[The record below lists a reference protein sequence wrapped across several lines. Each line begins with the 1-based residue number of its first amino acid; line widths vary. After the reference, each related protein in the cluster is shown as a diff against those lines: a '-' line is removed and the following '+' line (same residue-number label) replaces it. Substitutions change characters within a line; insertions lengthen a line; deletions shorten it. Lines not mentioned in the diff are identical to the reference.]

1 MLIKHALIAAVPLL
15 AIELVLGLGM
25 MGCPFS
31 SRLEARQSST
41 PLPRPRNDRRQQ
53 DAVAKLF
60 DQVRKDA
67 SLHRLSRIE
76 ERTSLQQLVCTVAVT
91 DKIPRFRYGSPVLG
105 NDSIDG
111 VTNEKQAGNSAV
123 KADRPSALYKTTNPG
138 ESTLELKRVA
148 LFERPRGPHGH
159 SLGYARY
166 SVAVW
171 PVQQPTNEKA
181 EYWVSVELF
190 WSAGNEFFLNHF
202 SDAMEWKN
210 EWKAFVT
217 PECRDVR

>member
-1 MLIKHALIAAVPLL
+1 MKHTRLKLIVLLPLL
-15 AIELVLGLGM
+15 

-41 PLPRPRNDRRQQ
+41 PVQKPRNDRQKE

-67 SLHRLSRIE
+67 KLHRLSRIE

-91 DKIPRFRYGSPVLG
+91 GKIPRFRTGFPVLG
-105 NDSIDG
+105 NDSID
-111 VTNEKQAGNSAV
+111 VVNQQQAGNSAA
-123 KADRPSALYKTTNPG
+123 KAYQPSALYKTTNP
-138 ESTLELKRVA
+138 EELTPELKRVA
-148 LFERPRGPHGH
+148 LLERPRGRNGRSP
-159 SLGYARY
+159 GYARY

-171 PVQQPTNEKA
+171 PVQQPANEKA
-181 EYWVSVELF
+181 EYWVSVELY
-190 WSAGNEFFLNHF
+190 WSTGSEFFLNHF

-210 EWKAFVT
+210 EWKTFVA